1 MSSGQTA
8 ASVSHL
14 PHPPPTAL
22 QSPSTLTSLKA
33 APVET
38 LPSFILAALALA
50 GSPGPNTLSLAAV
63 GAAFGRAIAWRYLIG
78 LTLGM
83 VGVIAIVGSG
93 LQSLLFALPGAAP
106 VVTVLAAAYFAY
118 LAYRIATAPPLAA
131 NPDPATAPRWFEG
144 TLLSLVNPKAYAAM
158 AAMFSG
164 FILVAGDPLRDGLV
178 KAGVLMAT
186 LVTVNVAWL
195 SIGAALT
202 GLLRDPRKARAIN
215 VTFAVLLIISVVVA
229 VRL

>member
-1 MSSGQTA
+1 MEA
-8 ASVSHL
+8 
-14 PHPPPTAL
+14 
-22 QSPSTLTSLKA
+22 
-33 APVET
+33 

-63 GAAFGRAIAWRYLIG
+63 AAAFGRGIGWRYLAG

-93 LQSLLFALPGAAP
+93 LQGLLFALPGAAP
-106 VVTVLAAAYFAY
+106 VVTVLAALYFAY
-118 LAYRIATAPPLAA
+118 LAYRIATAPPLAD

-144 TLLSLVNPKAYAAM
+144 TMLSLVNPKAYAAM

-164 FILVAGDPLRDGLV
+164 FVLVAGDPVQDGFV

-186 LVTVNVAWL
+186 LVTVNMAWL
-195 SIGAALT
+195 AIGAALT
-202 GLLRDPRKARAIN
+202 GLLRDPATARIIN
-215 VTFAVLLIISVVVA
+215 VAFAILLIVSVA
-229 VRL
+229 AAALL